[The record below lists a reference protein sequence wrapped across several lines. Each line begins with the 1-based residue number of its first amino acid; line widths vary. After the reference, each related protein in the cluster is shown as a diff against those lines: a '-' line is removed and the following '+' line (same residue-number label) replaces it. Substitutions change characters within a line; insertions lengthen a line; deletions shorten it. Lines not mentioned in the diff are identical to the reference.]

1 MSAHVYLDQLI
12 ERFHRLRDSQL
23 EPLEDAAEVCSE
35 AIAAG
40 GLVHLFGTGHGT
52 MPALE
57 AFPRTGSFVGW
68 HPIVIDAVGPHL
80 RIGGEGSVH
89 QFRFLQGAEGYGK
102 AILDSYVLPTTD
114 PFIVCSHSG
123 VNRVL
128 IEVAHAVKERG
139 HTLVAITSLD
149 HSSRAATR
157 HPSGQRLFELADIV
171 LDTGAPFGEATV
183 EIEGLEQ
190 KVAAVS
196 TSLAT
201 ALINALVAET
211 AARLVRKG
219 HAPLV
224 LGHIDR
230 HGDRLPDEMRRDYV
244 SAHLGR
250 MWGRTP

>member
-1 MSAHVYLDQLI
+1 MSAKTYL
-12 ERFHRLRDSQL
+12 SQL
-23 EPLEDAAEVCSE
+23 TERINRLSETQVEPLEKAALVCAK
-35 AIAAG
+35 AIASG

-68 HPIVIDAVGPHL
+68 HPIVIEAVGPHL

-89 QFRFLQGAEGYGK
+89 QFRFLQGAGGYGK
-102 AILDSYVLPTTD
+102 AILDSYAIPTED
-114 PFIVCSHSG
+114 PFVISSHSG
-123 VNRVL
+123 VNRV
-128 IEVAHAVKERG
+128 IVEVAREVKDRG
-139 HTLVAITSLD
+139 HPLVAITSLE
-149 HSSRAATR
+149 HSSRASTR

-196 TSLAT
+196 TTLAT
-201 ALINALVAET
+201 ALVNALIAET
-211 AARLVRKG
+211 AAQLVRQG
-219 HAPLV
+219 HTPLV

-230 HGDRLPDEMRRDYV
+230 HGDRIPDELRRDYV
-244 SAHLGR
+244 TAHLKR
-250 MWGRTP
+250 LWGRAP